1 MKLNVGNNT
10 VRNAFTDP
18 ANMSRWVQNVEAVD
32 KDHTRRT
39 PWFRFMFTGSKEL
52 ISALQAGTFTS
63 EPGTMQRFKFMVE
76 PGLVG
81 ENA

>member
-18 ANMSRWVQNVEAVD
+18 ANMSRWVQNFEAVD

-39 PWFRFMFTGSKEL
+39 PWFRFTFTGSKEL
-52 ISALQAGTFTS
+52 ISRFTGVNIH
-63 EPGTMQRFKFMVE
+63 ERTWHH
-76 PGLVG
+76 
-81 ENA
+81 ATI